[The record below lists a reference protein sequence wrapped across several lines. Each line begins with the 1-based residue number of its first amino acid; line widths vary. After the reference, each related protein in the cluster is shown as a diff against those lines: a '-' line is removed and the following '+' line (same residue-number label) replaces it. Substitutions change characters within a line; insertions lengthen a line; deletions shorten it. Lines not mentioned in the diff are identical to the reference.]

1 MVKRETYL
9 KIHRRV
15 IMRLAQMKKKKQ
27 NVIMWTITL
36 LTLAVATVSTVLAVK
51 YWMIML
57 SSIKIN
63 I

>member
-1 MVKRETYL
+1 MVKRETHL

>member
-1 MVKRETYL
+1 
-9 KIHRRV
+9 
-15 IMRLAQMKKKKQ
+15 MRLAQMKKKKQ

-36 LTLAVATVSTVLAVK
+36 LTLVVAIVSTVLAVK

>member
-1 MVKRETYL
+1 
-9 KIHRRV
+9 
-15 IMRLAQMKKKKQ
+15 MRLAQMKKKKQ

-36 LTLAVATVSTVLAVK
+36 LTLAVAIVLAVLAVK

>member
-1 MVKRETYL
+1 
-9 KIHRRV
+9 
-15 IMRLAQMKKKKQ
+15 MRLAQMKKKKQ

-51 YWMIML
+51 YWMVIL

-63 I
+63 L